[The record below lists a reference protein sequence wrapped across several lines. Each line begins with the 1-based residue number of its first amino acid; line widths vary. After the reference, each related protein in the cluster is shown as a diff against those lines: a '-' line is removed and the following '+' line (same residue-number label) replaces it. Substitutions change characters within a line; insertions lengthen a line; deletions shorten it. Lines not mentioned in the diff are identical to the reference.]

1 MMHSLSSA
9 SDADVVAGLAKW
21 VHSGRRVAAEIL
33 FHLAELE
40 ERRLHLRSGYNSLFA
55 YCLAVH
61 GMSEDEACRRIDVA
75 RLGRRFPAILEL
87 LASGALSLSVA
98 ALLKEC
104 LTHENHAALLAAVAG
119 KSVRAAREEL
129 AARFPS
135 PDVPSTIRKLPNRV
149 VPEHGPREQAAT
161 PLLRAS
167 PESSNSTRDIAGKFE
182 SATPGSNR
190 AEGHSASE
198 QGHAE
203 QTSAP
208 GSNWAEGHSA
218 SEQGHAEQT
227 SAAGCLG
234 CLQGAGAPGELKS
247 GAAIKADVTSLDL
260 EEGQRIVQRVPQ
272 ANPARTRIEPIA
284 AARYRVQ
291 FTVTFAQKQKLE
303 QALDLMAHRN
313 PSRELGVVVERG
325 TELLLEELLRQRAGA
340 TRLRATEQGA
350 SAAIGRATR
359 GTVVERE
366 GLQRAGAT
374 RPRATE
380 QGASAAIG
388 RATRRAVVERDGL
401 QCSFVSEQGRR
412 CEGRAFLEFDHRQP
426 RGKGG
431 DSRSGNVRMLC
442 RAHNRYCAE
451 LEYGRAKIE
460 REIDARSSAKWICG
474 RRE

>member
-1 MMHSLSSA
+1 MVKVGMMHSLSRV

-21 VHSGRRVAAEIL
+21 VQSGRRVAAEIL

-40 ERRLHLRSGYNSLFA
+40 ERRLHLKAGYNSLFA

-149 VPEHGPREQAAT
+149 VVPEHGPREPAAT
-161 PLLRAS
+161 PLLSAS
-167 PESSNSTRDIAGKFE
+167 PESSNSTRDIAGEFG
-182 SATPGSNR
+182 SAT
-190 AEGHSASE
+190 
-198 QGHAE
+198 
-203 QTSAP
+203 P
-208 GSNWAEGHSA
+208 GSNWAEGHSV
-218 SEQGHAEQT
+218 SEQGHAEQA
-227 SAAGCLG
+227 SAPGRL
-234 CLQGAGAPGELKS
+234 CLQGASAPGELKS

-260 EEGQRIVQRVPQ
+260 EEGYRVVQRLAQ

-325 TELLLEELLRQRAGA
+325 TELLLEELLRQRAGK
-340 TRLRATEQGA
+340 
-350 SAAIGRATR
+350 
-359 GTVVERE
+359 
-366 GLQRAGAT
+366 AT
-374 RPRATE
+374 RPRVIE
-380 QGASAAIG
+380 QGPSASIG
-388 RATRRAVVERDGL
+388 RATRRTVVERDGL

-431 DSRSGNVRMLC
+431 DSRSSNVRVLC

-460 REIDARSSAKWICG
+460 RERDAGARRSGLAAGVNERRPAGG
-474 RRE
+474 RSPREA